1 MFPVVFLKVPALF
14 LNGSNSK
21 PSRLFL
27 LAAGSADNAA
37 NKDISI
43 ERVMELMKKSS
54 VHATAKVRNRLS
66 NKTSLLAFARIEKI
80 EAIIKKRSAKI
91 NQRA

>member
-1 MFPVVFLKVPALF
+1 MSLVAF
-14 LNGSNSK
+14 GSHS
-21 PSRLFL
+21 
-27 LAAGSADNAA
+27 GSADNAA
-37 NKDISI
+37 TRVILV

-54 VHATAKVRNRLS
+54 VHVTAKVRNRLS
-66 NKTSLLAFARIEKI
+66 NKMSLLAFARVEKI

>member
-1 MFPVVFLKVPALF
+1 MF

-21 PSRLFL
+21 PCRLFL
-27 LAAGSADNAA
+27 LAATGSADNAA
-37 NKDISI
+37 NKVISI

-54 VHATAKVRNRLS
+54 VHVTAKARNRLS
-66 NKTSLLAFARIEKI
+66 NKTSLLAFVRIEKI
-80 EAIIKKRSAKI
+80 EAIIKKQSAKI